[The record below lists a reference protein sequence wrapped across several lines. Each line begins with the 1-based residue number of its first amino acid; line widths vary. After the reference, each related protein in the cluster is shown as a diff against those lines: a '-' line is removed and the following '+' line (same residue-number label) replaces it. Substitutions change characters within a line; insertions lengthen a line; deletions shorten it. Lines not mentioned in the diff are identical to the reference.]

1 ESVALRTTQV
11 LPRSSVVPLMP
22 LPVVAMPVLPPATDR
37 RVTRY
42 RVPDE
47 SRPNTEQAVP
57 VIKRSILIRG
67 MTPAVS
73 PRLTIGTH

>member
-1 ESVALRTTQV
+1 
-11 LPRSSVVPLMP
+11 MP

-73 PRLTIGTH
+73 PPSYDWNALNYFSKSSND